1 MNKSEAELAKAK
13 VMQVTRREVNIKYY
27 RDILAISAAYRWAFL
42 MQEAIDKHIDVD

>member
-1 MNKSEAELAKAK
+1 MSKFDAELAKNIL
-13 VMQVTRREVNIKYY
+13 MQVTRREVNIKYY